1 MKRHIAILALFAAL
15 IYGMTAYT
23 RPHEPAGRALHEA
36 LDAMPTVELPR
47 VPFSGLLDWD
57 GVNDYQPRPTL
68 KRLEV
73 VPATDTPYS
82 PEELEEI
89 YPTM

>member
-1 MKRHIAILALFAAL
+1 MKRNIAILTLIAAT
-15 IYGMTAYT
+15 IYGMAAYT

-36 LDAMPTVELPR
+36 LDALPTVELPHI
-47 VPFSGLLDWD
+47 PFSGLLDWD
-57 GVNDYQPRPTL
+57 GVNDYEPRPTL
-68 KRLEV
+68 RKLEV

-82 PEELEEI
+82 PEELAEI

>member
-1 MKRHIAILALFAAL
+1 MKRHIAILALIAAT
-15 IYGMTAYT
+15 IYGMAAYT

-47 VPFSGLLDWD
+47 VPFSGLLKLD
-57 GVNDYQPRPTL
+57 DYQPRPTL
-68 KRLEV
+68 RPLEV

-82 PEELEEI
+82 PEELAEI
-89 YPTM
+89 YPSM